1 MYIGCTSITVFH
13 GQTLDNGARGD
24 NRIWNRDSGR
34 NGNPN
39 TGNTRS
45 RALQCRAGQR
55 WYIAQATVPSAAGNH
70 YYATELAEFART
82 LYDQGYLGSQAFR
95 LIYPGSDNPLEF
107 YTSQYQQFG
116 DGMNR
121 NFLMVEREMMA
132 GWTEWV
138 PQQIGYIHGG

>member
-1 MYIGCTSITVFH
+1 MYISCTSITVFH

-45 RALQCRAGQR
+45 RALQCRAGQQ
-55 WYIAQATVPSAAGNH
+55 WYIAQATVLSAAGNH
-70 YYATELAEFART
+70 YYTTELAEFART

-107 YTSQYQQFG
+107 YTSQYQ
-116 DGMNR
+116 
-121 NFLMVEREMMA
+121 
-132 GWTEWV
+132 
-138 PQQIGYIHGG
+138 

>member
-1 MYIGCTSITVFH
+1 MYISCTSITIFH

-24 NRIWNRDSGR
+24 NQTWNWDAGHDS
-34 NGNPN
+34 NLN

-45 RALQCRAGQR
+45 RALQCPSGQW
-55 WYIAQATVPSAAGNH
+55 WYIAQAAAPSAAGNH

-82 LYDQGYLGSQAFR
+82 LYDQGYLGAQAFR
-95 LIYPGSDNPLEF
+95 LIYLGSDNPLRF
-107 YTSQYQQFG
+107 HTSQYQQFG
-116 DGMNR
+116 DGMSR
-121 NFLMVEREMMA
+121 NFLMVEREIM